1 MTTTLP
7 GLQYQVL
14 LDKRVAILYWPA
26 THRIGW
32 LIHLLQI
39 GKRQL
44 VMR

>member
-32 LIHLLQI
+32 LLQI

-44 VMR
+44 VIR

>member
-7 GLQYQVL
+7 GLQYEVL

-32 LIHLLQI
+32 LPQI

-44 VMR
+44 VIR

>member
-26 THRIGW
+26 THVHRIGW
-32 LIHLLQI
+32 LPTSSP
-39 GKRQL
+39 
-44 VMR
+44 VW

>member
-14 LDKRVAILYWPA
+14 LGKRDAILYWPA

-32 LIHLLQI
+32 LPQI

-44 VMR
+44 VIR

>member
-14 LDKRVAILYWPA
+14 QDKRVAILYWPA

-32 LIHLLQI
+32 LPTSSPDW
-39 GKRQL
+39 
-44 VMR
+44 

>member
-14 LDKRVAILYWPA
+14 LDKRVAIPA

-32 LIHLLQI
+32 LPTSSPDW
-39 GKRQL
+39 
-44 VMR
+44 

>member
-14 LDKRVAILYWPA
+14 LDKRVTILYWPA

-32 LIHLLQI
+32 LPQI

-44 VMR
+44 LIR

>member
-1 MTTTLP
+1 MTTILP

-32 LIHLLQI
+32 LPQI

-44 VMR
+44 VIR